1 MSTALTFLILIAPFA
16 VAATLSW
23 AAHRSGSSPCPSGGR
38 CPQRMRLDQF
48 RLAAP
53 MGGRFFDDRDA
64 FRVEHDVDAIRTR
77 FEQQPAWP
85 SPGAVGER
93 R

>member
-1 MSTALTFLILIAPFA
+1 MNTALTFLILIAPFA
-16 VAATLSW
+16 VAVALSW
-23 AAHRSGSSPCPSGGR
+23 AAQRSGSF
-38 CPQRMRLDQF
+38 RMRLDQF

-64 FRVEHDVDAIRTR
+64 FRVEHDVDAVRTR

-85 SPGAVGER
+85 SSGVLSER

>member
-1 MSTALTFLILIAPFA
+1 MTTALTFLILIAPFA
-16 VAATLSW
+16 LAATLSW
-23 AAHRSGSSPCPSGGR
+23 AAHRSDSF
-38 CPQRMRLDQF
+38 RMRLDQF
-48 RLAAP
+48 RMAAP

-77 FEQQPAWP
+77 FEQHPVWP
-85 SPGAVGER
+85 SSGALGER

>member
-1 MSTALTFLILIAPFA
+1 MSTALTFLILISPFA
-16 VAATLSW
+16 VAAVLAW
-23 AAHRSGSSPCPSGGR
+23 AAHRSGSL
-38 CPQRMRLDQF
+38 RMRLDQF

-53 MGGRFFDDRDA
+53 MGGRLFDDRDA

-77 FEQQPAWP
+77 FERQPAWP
-85 SPGAVGER
+85 SSGALGER